1 MSVEISQRMFSKIMP
16 AFTEV
21 AEMFIMKTKCS
32 RGALSIVDKIENW
45 KNTKRKKT
53 SSVDEKE
60 KDEVKLHAA
69 LVLNITFWA
78 IYEPRR
84 DI

>member
-1 MSVEISQRMFSKIMP
+1 MLKFRIDRRIIFNQTVRQQNRELEKHQ
-16 AFTEV
+16 E
-21 AEMFIMKTKCS
+21 
-32 RGALSIVDKIENW
+32 
-45 KNTKRKKT
+45 KKT
-53 SSVDEKE
+53 TSVDDKE

-84 DI
+84 DT